1 MYQKWLEAFNQ
12 VASQGSF
19 TGAAHELNV
28 GQPTVS
34 THVSN
39 LEGRFG
45 VELFHRKGRSITL
58 TAVGESL
65 YAITHNLYGH
75 EQEAIRFLTAA
86 RDFKVGELNLSAV
99 GPHDVM
105 ELLAAYKDRRP
116 GLKCTVRLG
125 VIDDVLADL
134 EDFRA
139 DIGVVGRDCGS
150 ETVLAMFYDQ
160 HDVLVVVNKTHRLAG
175 RGEIRLA
182 DLHGEEMVVRS
193 KNSTTQQAFDEAAAA
208 AGVAVERVFEIE
220 FLEPRRSARS
230 NRPRVRRRRHFGKG
244 IRATSRSAT
253 ANGHG
258 FRDIHARLCHLSEI
272 APQPTID
279 PRIPGAGRFDCR
291 RSGEV
296 ATRRRVFF
304 GLGNHGSRPRGYAF
318 GSPVSIKG
326 RLHC

>member
-1 MYQKWLEAFNQ
+1 MYQKWLEAFHQ

-19 TGAAHELNV
+19 TGAAHKLNV

-58 TAVGESL
+58 TAVGETL
-65 YAITHNLYGH
+65 YAITHNLYCH

-86 RDFKVGELNLSAV
+86 RDLEVGELNLSAV

-125 VIDDVLADL
+125 VIDEVLADL

-139 DIGVVGRDCGS
+139 DIGIVGRDCGS
-150 ETVLAMFYDQ
+150 ETVHAMYYDQ
-160 HDVLVVVNKTHRLAG
+160 HNVLVVVNSTHRLAG

-193 KNSTTQQAFDEAAAA
+193 ENSTTQQAFDEAAAA

-220 FLEPRRSARS
+220 SREGLREAIVRGFGVGVISEREFGPHPDLRPLSVTDSEMFTRAYVTCLKSRR
-230 NRPRVRRRRHFGKG
+230 NRPLIQGYL
-244 IRATSRSAT
+244 
-253 ANGHG
+253 
-258 FRDIHARLCHLSEI
+258 RLAASIVE
-272 APQPTID
+272 
-279 PRIPGAGRFDCR
+279 GR
-291 RSGEV
+291 E
-296 ATRRRVFF
+296 
-304 GLGNHGSRPRGYAF
+304 
-318 GSPVSIKG
+318 K
-326 RLHC
+326 